1 MNCNVIVF
9 ALLREVIEKKPEE
22 FKIECLT
29 EIRNLF
35 PDDYNPFHA
44 GFGNKP
50 SVSKI
55 NVMYVRKKDNNL
67 FEILFIVSLF

>member
-1 MNCNVIVF
+1 M
-9 ALLREVIEKKPEE
+9 LREVIEKKPEE

-29 EIRNLF
+29 QIRNLF

-50 SVSKI
+50 SVSTAMI
-55 NVMYVRKKDNNL
+55 HVFLCVWRPGRGGGGGD
-67 FEILFIVSLF
+67 